1 MEGPLNNLKVS
12 MIQFRGPRRA
22 YRKDDKFRH
31 GLAHQIDAREAF
43 AKPPLASESMHR
55 LHLYLILNYYVFTS
69 KKIYLLI

>member
-1 MEGPLNNLKVS
+1 

-43 AKPPLASESMHR
+43 AKPPLASESMCHPY
-55 LHLYLILNYYVFTS
+55 LY
-69 KKIYLLI
+69 

>member
-1 MEGPLNNLKVS
+1 MHYKDKDCLVEGPLNNLKVS

-43 AKPPLASESMHR
+43 AKPPLASESTYR
-55 LHLYLILNYYVFTS
+55 SYL
-69 KKIYLLI
+69 